1 MNISGFFNTYPG
13 MYIAQSFCHSII
25 AFIIVERAMNL
36 WRISNPLIRQRFGLL
51 VILLPI
57 VSFPVYQLINPERGS
72 ISFRMESLFDMNRW
86 LNLELWGAVPLGLF
100 FMIIIII
107 TTSIFLFQEMIPI
120 LKHSVES
127 KRFGFDI
134 EGSENNPVVS
144 KAIEHLPVEKPDI
157 FTFDDNEFILFSSTG
172 KNPAVFISTGIVE
185 ALSMEQLGAVI
196 AHEIA
201 HIMRNK
207 KPLLIIV
214 FLFRVIMFFSP
225 VVLLEF
231 RRITQE
237 EEKICDDVA
246 VLLTKNPA
254 ALSEALKKLYHKDEN
269 INILQLRRFSSMKDS
284 LEEHSHNMQIGSRI
298 MRLEKASLGN
308 TDAYWAEFLLTVF
321 IIMGINYFVV

>member
-1 MNISGFFNTYPG
+1 
-13 MYIAQSFCHSII
+13 
-25 AFIIVERAMNL
+25 
-36 WRISNPLIRQRFGLL
+36 
-51 VILLPI
+51 
-57 VSFPVYQLINPERGS
+57 
-72 ISFRMESLFDMNRW
+72 MNRW
-86 LNLELWGAVPLGLF
+86 RNLELWGAVPLGLF

-107 TTSIFLFQEMIPI
+107 TASIFLFQEMIPV

-127 KRFGFDI
+127 KRSGFDV

-157 FTFDDNEFILFSSTG
+157 FPFDDDEFILFSSTG

-214 FLFRVIMFFSP
+214 FLFRVLMFFSP

-246 VLLTKNPA
+246 VLLTKTPA
-254 ALSEALKKLYHKDEN
+254 ALSEALKKLYHKDES
-269 INILQLRRFSSMKDS
+269 INILQFRRLSGMKDS

-298 MRLEKASLGN
+298 MRLEKASLDN
-308 TDAYWAEFLLTVF
+308 TDANWAEFILTVF